1 MLKYRPMIDLQ
12 LTDDHEALVQTVREF
27 AQREVAPYIKDWDE
41 KQEFHREVF
50 DKMAELNLL
59 GVCIPEEY
67 GGAGFDYISLGLV
80 CEELEAVDTFLR
92 VAMSVHTGLNSLTLY
107 SWGTEEQKQK
117 YLTPQA
123 KGEKLATYGLTE
135 PGAGSDVVG
144 SRSTARREGDEYV
157 LNGEKMWISLADT
170 ADNFLFFCWTDEEKR
185 KNRDHS
191 GMSCFIVE
199 RTMKGFTSGTIHG
212 KLGIRAGNTGY
223 FSLQDV
229 RVPKENLVGELGEG
243 FKIAMFALE
252 QGRFTVAA
260 GATGVIRA
268 SRDASVAYANERET
282 FGTKIA
288 NHQLVKQKI
297 ANMEADYQMSR
308 LLWLQAGWLKN
319 EGKSSGRA
327 TSLAKW
333 QATVRSET
341 AASMAIEVHGANG
354 YSNDYPVERYLRNCK
369 AAVIYEGTRDIHTL
383 MQADWALGL
392 KKEKPARKSLPPW
405 RPAEARG
412 AVAL

>member
-1 MLKYRPMIDLQ
+1 MIDLQ

-27 AQREVAPYIKDWDE
+27 AQKEVAPYIKEWDE
-41 KQEFHREVF
+41 KQEFHREIF
-50 DKMAELNLL
+50 DKMAALNLL
-59 GVCIPEEY
+59 GVCLPEQY

-107 SWGTEEQKQK
+107 TWGTEAQKQK
-117 YLTPQA
+117 YLVPQA

-170 ADNFLFFCWTDEEKR
+170 ADNFLFFCWTDEDKR
-185 KNRDHS
+185 RARDHS

-229 RVPKENLVGELGEG
+229 RVPKENLVGEPGEG

-268 SRDASVAYANERET
+268 ARDASVAYANERET
-282 FGTKIA
+282 FGTRIA

-333 QATVRSET
+333 QATIRSET

-392 KKEKPARKSLPPW
+392 KKAKPARKTLPPW
-405 RPAEARG
+405 KPADSRG
-412 AVAL
+412 TIAL

>member
-1 MLKYRPMIDLQ
+1 MIDFELD
-12 LTDDHEALVQTVREF
+12 DDHEALMQTVREF
-27 AQREVAPYIKDWDE
+27 AQKEVAPYIKEWDE
-41 KQEFHREVF
+41 KQEFHREIF

-59 GVCIPEEY
+59 GVCIPEEF

-107 SWGTEEQKQK
+107 TWGTEQQKQK
-117 YLTPQA
+117 YLAPQA
-123 KGEKLATYGLTE
+123 KGEKLASYGLTE

-144 SRSTARREGDEYV
+144 ARSTARRDGDDYI
-157 LNGEKMWISLADT
+157 LNGDKMWISLAGF
-170 ADNFLFFCWTDEEKR
+170 AHNFLFFCWTDEEKR
-185 KNRDHS
+185 RKRDHS
-191 GMSCFIVE
+191 GMSCFVVE

-229 RVPKENLVGELGEG
+229 RAPKESLIGEEGEG

-252 QGRFTVAA
+252 QGRYTVAS

-268 SRDASVAYANERET
+268 SRDASIAYANTRET

-297 ANMEADYQMSR
+297 AEMEADYQMSH
-308 LLWLQAGWLKN
+308 LLWLRAVWLKN
-319 EGKSSGRA
+319 EGKPNGRA

-333 QATVRSET
+333 QATVRSEK

-369 AAVIYEGTRDIHTL
+369 AAIIYEGTRDIHTL

-392 KKEKPARKSLPPW
+392 KKEKPARKTLPPW
-405 RPAEARG
+405 KAHEMRG

>member
-1 MLKYRPMIDLQ
+1 MISLE

-27 AQREVAPYIKDWDE
+27 AQKEVAPYIKEWDE
-41 KQEFHREVF
+41 KQEFHREIF
-50 DKMAELNLL
+50 DKMAALNLL

-67 GGAGFDYISLGLV
+67 GGAGFDYVSLGLV

-107 SWGTEEQKQK
+107 TWGTEAQKQK

-229 RVPKENLVGELGEG
+229 RVPKENLVGEEGEG

-268 SRDASVAYANERET
+268 SRDASVAYANSRET

-319 EGKSSGRA
+319 EGKVSGRA

-405 RPAEARG
+405 QSSEARG

>member
-1 MLKYRPMIDLQ
+1 MIDFE
-12 LTDDHEALVQTVREF
+12 LTEDHRALVQSVREF
-27 AQREVAPYIKDWDE
+27 ALKEVAPYIKEWDE
-41 KQEFHREVF
+41 KQQFNRAVL

-59 GVCIPEEY
+59 GVCVPEEL

-92 VAMSVHTGLNSLTLY
+92 VAMSVHTGLNSLTLHT
-107 SWGTEEQKQK
+107 WGSEEQKQR
-117 YLTPQA
+117 YLVPQA
-123 KGEKLATYGLTE
+123 KGEKLSTYGLTE

-144 SRSTARREGDEYV
+144 ARSTARREGDEWV
-157 LNGEKMWISLADT
+157 LNGEKMWISLADV

-185 KNRDHS
+185 RKRDHT

-199 RTMKGFTSGTIHG
+199 RTMQGFSSGTIHG
-212 KLGIRAGNTGY
+212 KMGIRAGNTGY

-229 RVPKENLVGELGEG
+229 RVPQANMVGEEGEG

-252 QGRFTVAA
+252 QGRYTVAS

-268 SRDASVAYANERET
+268 SRDASIAYALERET

-297 ANMEADYQMSR
+297 ALMEADYQMCH
-308 LLWLQAGWLKN
+308 LLWLRAGYLKN
-319 EGKSSGRA
+319 TGQANGRA

-333 QATVRSET
+333 QATVRSEK
-341 AASMAIEVHGANG
+341 AASMAIEIHGANG

-369 AAVIYEGTRDIHTL
+369 AAIIYEGTRDIHTL

-392 KKEKPARKSLPPW
+392 KKEKAARKTLPPW
-405 RPAEARG
+405 KPAAERG
-412 AVAL
+412 GIAL

>member
-1 MLKYRPMIDLQ
+1 MIDFE
-12 LTDDHEALVQTVREF
+12 LTDDHKALVQTVREF
-27 AQREVAPYIKDWDE
+27 AQKEVAPYIKEWDE
-41 KQEFHREVF
+41 KQHFERSVLE
-50 DKMAELNLL
+50 KMAALNLL
-59 GVCIPEEY
+59 GVCISEEY
-67 GGAGFDYISLGLV
+67 GGAGFDYIALGLV
-80 CEELEAVDTFLR
+80 CEELEAVDTFMR
-92 VAMSVHTGLNSLTLY
+92 VVMSVHTGLNSLTLY
-107 SWGTEEQKQK
+107 TWGTEEQKQK
-117 YLTPQA
+117 YLVPQA
-123 KGEKLATYGLTE
+123 KGEKFATYGLTE

-144 SRSTARREGDEYV
+144 ARSTARREGDEWV
-157 LNGEKMWISLADT
+157 LNGEKMWISLADV
-170 ADNFLFFCWTDEEKR
+170 ADNFLFFCWTDEEKKR
-185 KNRDHS
+185 NRDHS

-199 RTMKGFTSGTIHG
+199 RGMKGFSSGTIHG

-229 RVPKENLVGELGEG
+229 RVPHANMVGEEGEG

-252 QGRFTVAA
+252 QGRYTVAS

-268 SRDASVAYANERET
+268 SRDAAVAYANTRET

-297 ANMEADYQMSR
+297 AEMEADYQMSH
-308 LLWLQAGWLKN
+308 LLWLHAGYLKN
-319 EGKSSGRA
+319 EGKPNAKA

-333 QATVRSET
+333 QATIRSER

-369 AAVIYEGTRDIHTL
+369 AAIIYEGTRDIHTL

-392 KKEKPARKSLPPW
+392 KREKAARKILPSFKK
-405 RPAEARG
+405 
-412 AVAL
+412 

>member
-1 MLKYRPMIDLQ
+1 MIELQ

-27 AQREVAPYIKDWDE
+27 AQKEVAPYIKEWDE
-41 KQEFHREVF
+41 KQYSSPDVF
-50 DKMAELNLL
+50 KKMAELGLL
-59 GVCIPEEY
+59 GVCIPEQY

-92 VAMSVHTGLNSLTLY
+92 VAMSVHVGLNSMTLY
-107 SWGTEEQKQK
+107 TWGTEEQKQK
-117 YLTPQA
+117 YLVPQA

-135 PGAGSDVVG
+135 PGAGSDVVAA
-144 SRSTARREGDEYV
+144 RSTARRDGDDYL
-157 LNGEKMWISLADT
+157 LNGEKMWISLADY

-185 KNRDHS
+185 RQRDHT

-212 KLGIRAGNTGY
+212 KMGIRAGNTGY

-229 RVPKENLVGELGEG
+229 RVPKENLVGEEGEG

-252 QGRFTVAA
+252 QGRYTVAA

-268 SRDASVAYANERET
+268 SRDASVAYALERET

-297 ANMEADYQMSR
+297 AEMEADYWMSH
-308 LLWLQAGWLKN
+308 LLWARAGWLKN
-319 EGKSSGRA
+319 EGRPSGRA

-333 QATVRSET
+333 QATVRSEK

-369 AAVIYEGTRDIHTL
+369 AAVFYEGTRDIHTL
-383 MQADWALGL
+383 MQGDWALGL
-392 KKEKPARKSLPPW
+392 KKEKPARKTLPAW
-405 RPAEARG
+405 QPAESRTAG
-412 AVAL
+412 A

>member
-1 MLKYRPMIDLQ
+1 MIDFQ

-27 AQREVAPYIKDWDE
+27 AQKEVAPYIKEWDE
-41 KQEFHREVF
+41 KQEFHREIF
-50 DKMAELNLL
+50 QKMAALNLL
-59 GVCIPEEY
+59 GVCIPEQY

-107 SWGTEEQKQK
+107 TWGTEQQKQK
-117 YLTPQA
+117 YLAPQA

-144 SRSTARREGDEYV
+144 ARSTARRDGDDYI
-157 LNGEKMWISLADT
+157 LNGEKMWISLADY

-185 KNRDHS
+185 GKRDHA
-191 GMSCFIVE
+191 GMSCFMVE
-199 RTMKGFTSGTIHG
+199 RSMKGFTSETIHG
-212 KLGIRAGNTGY
+212 KMGIRAGNTGY

-229 RVPKENLVGELGEG
+229 RVPKENLVGEEGVG

-252 QGRFTVAA
+252 QGRYTVAS

-268 SRDASVAYANERET
+268 SRDASIAYAMERET

-297 ANMEADYQMSR
+297 ALMEADYQMCH
-308 LLWLQAGWLKN
+308 LLWLRAGYLKN
-319 EGKSSGRA
+319 QGQMNAKE
-327 TSLAKW
+327 TSLAKL
-333 QATVRSET
+333 QATVRSEK
-341 AASMAIEVHGANG
+341 AASMAIKFTA
-354 YSNDYPVERYLRNCK
+354 
-369 AAVIYEGTRDIHTL
+369 
-383 MQADWALGL
+383 Q
-392 KKEKPARKSLPPW
+392 
-405 RPAEARG
+405 
-412 AVAL
+412 

>member
-1 MLKYRPMIDLQ
+1 MIDFE
-12 LTDDHEALVQTVREF
+12 LTDDHKALVQTVREF
-27 AQREVAPYIKDWDE
+27 AQKEVAPYITEWDE
-41 KQEFHREVF
+41 KQYF
-50 DKMAELNLL
+50 DPSVLRQMAELNLL

-92 VAMSVHTGLNSLTLY
+92 VVMSVHTGLNSLTLY
-107 SWGTEEQKQK
+107 TWGTEEQKQK
-117 YLTPQA
+117 YLVPQA
-123 KGEKLATYGLTE
+123 KGEKFATYGLTE

-144 SRSTARREGDEYV
+144 ARSTARREGNEWV
-157 LNGEKMWISLADT
+157 LNGEKMWISLADV

-185 KNRDHS
+185 RQRDHT

-199 RTMKGFTSGTIHG
+199 RTMKGFSSGTIHG

-229 RVPKENLVGELGEG
+229 RVPQENMVGEEGEG

-252 QGRFTVAA
+252 QGRYTVAS

-268 SRDASVAYANERET
+268 SRDAAVAYANTRET

-297 ANMEADYQMSR
+297 AEMEADYQMSH
-308 LLWLQAGWLKN
+308 LLWLRAGYLKN
-319 EGKSSGRA
+319 VGQPNAKA

-333 QATVRSET
+333 QATTRSEK

-369 AAVIYEGTRDIHTL
+369 AAIMYERTRDIHTL
-383 MQADWALGL
+383 RQADWALGL
-392 KKEKPARKSLPPW
+392 KREKSARRPLPAFKK
-405 RPAEARG
+405 
-412 AVAL
+412 

>member
-1 MLKYRPMIDLQ
+1 MIDFE
-12 LTDDHEALVQTVREF
+12 LTDDHKAIRQAVREF
-27 AQREVAPYIKDWDE
+27 ALKEVAPRIKELDE
-41 KQEFHREVF
+41 KQHFDRTIL
-50 DKMAELNLL
+50 DKMGELGFL

-67 GGAGFDYISLGLV
+67 GGAGFDYIALGLV

-92 VAMSVHTGLNSLTLY
+92 VVMSVHTGLNSLTLY
-107 SWGTEEQKQK
+107 AWGTEEQKQK
-117 YLTPQA
+117 YLVPQA
-123 KGEKLATYGLTE
+123 KGEKIATYGLTE

-157 LNGEKMWISLADT
+157 LNGEKMWISLGDV

-185 KNRDHS
+185 RARDHS
-191 GMSCFIVE
+191 GMSCFIIE
-199 RTMKGFTSGTIHG
+199 REMKGFTSGTIHG
-212 KLGIRAGNTGY
+212 KMGIRAGNTGY

-229 RVPKENLVGELGEG
+229 RVPHENLVGAEGEG

-252 QGRFTVAA
+252 QGRFTVAS
-260 GATGVIRA
+260 GATGLIRA
-268 SRDASVAYANERET
+268 ARDASVAYANERET

-297 ANMEADYQMSR
+297 AEMEADYQMCH
-308 LLWLQAGWLKN
+308 LLCLRAGYLKN
-319 EGKSSGRA
+319 EGKLNA
-327 TSLAKW
+327 KETSLAKW
-333 QATVRSET
+333 QATIRSEK

-392 KKEKPARKSLPPW
+392 KKEKAARKILPPH
-405 RPAEARG
+405 RPAEAKE
-412 AVAL
+412 AMAAD